1 MTNAEGDRLLAHY
14 EDAAA
19 LYAPAKR
26 KAAYRRIAEALGRRI
41 EQTSAEQTAEPT
53 SKPTGGFV
61 GGSRVSD
68 YHGDF

>member
-1 MTNAEGDRLLAHY
+1 MTNVEGDRLLAHY
-14 EDAAA
+14 KDTTA
-19 LYAPAKR
+19 LYDPARR
-26 KAAYRRIAEALGRRI
+26 KAAYTGIAEVLGRRI
-41 EQTSAEQTAEPT
+41 EQASAEQGAEPP